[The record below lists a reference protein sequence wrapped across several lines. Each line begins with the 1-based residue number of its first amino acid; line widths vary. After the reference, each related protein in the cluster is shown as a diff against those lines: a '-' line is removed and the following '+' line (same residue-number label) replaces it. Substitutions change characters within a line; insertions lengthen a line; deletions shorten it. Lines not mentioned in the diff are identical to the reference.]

1 MRRLVLPTRGLLLL
15 VLAAGPLGAQAAPSC
30 PGPTDVCTFFA
41 TFLSALNRRDWN
53 AFRATFADDI
63 TVIFAAPGPP
73 ERQDGRA
80 AVEAVFQNIF
90 PKPGDGPAPLPP
102 PLQPDSV
109 LVQDFGDVAIVS
121 FVLRRPD
128 QLGRRTLV
136 FHRTA
141 AGWKV
146 VHIHGSSASLSAP

>member
-1 MRRLVLPTRGLLLL
+1 MMRRPVWPACGLVLLI
-15 VLAAGPLGAQAAPSC
+15 AAAPLTAQTAPPC
-30 PGPTDVCTFFA
+30 PGPPDVCAFFA
-41 TFLSALNRRDWN
+41 TFMSALNRRDWD

-90 PKPGDGPAPLPP
+90 PKSGDSPAPLPP
-102 PLQPDSV
+102 PLKPDSV
-109 LVQDFGDVAIVS
+109 LVQDFGDVAVVS

-136 FHRTA
+136 FHRTE

-146 VHIHGSSASLSAP
+146 VHIHGSSASLSTP